1 MKLTVKVMQIY
12 PNAPLLT
19 EQTEFKCFKSFNIN
33 RKRRFVAVYHR
44 INSDPHF

>member
-1 MKLTVKVMQIY
+1 MKLTVKIMQIY
-12 PNAPLLT
+12 PNAT
-19 EQTEFKCFKSFNIN
+19 KQTEFKCFKSFNIN